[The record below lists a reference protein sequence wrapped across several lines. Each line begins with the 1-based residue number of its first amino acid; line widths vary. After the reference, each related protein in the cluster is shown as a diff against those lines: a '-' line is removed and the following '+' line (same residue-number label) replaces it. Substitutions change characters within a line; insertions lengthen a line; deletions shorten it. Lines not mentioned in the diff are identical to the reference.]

1 MHRLC
6 RAISASVGFEEVMEL
21 YNALLQTC
29 GRPDR
34 PSIATGCPCR
44 STTSSL
50 NSQALGGRDGRV
62 VEKMSGVVTTIGGMN
77 ERRQNVVAN
86 TRPRI
91 KITNVKAIARPA
103 LRSALPPQ
111 TPHHNAKKAD

>member
-50 NSQALGGRDGRV
+50 SSQALGGRDGRV
-62 VEKMSGVVTTIGGMN
+62 VEKMSGVVTTIRGMK
-77 ERRQNVVAN
+77 EGRQKFATS
-86 TRPRI
+86 TRTAI
-91 KITNVKAIARPA
+91 KITSVIAIVGTV
-103 LRSALPPQ
+103 LRSAVA
-111 TPHHNAKKAD
+111 T

>member
-50 NSQALGGRDGRV
+50 SSQALGGRDGRV
-62 VEKMSGVVTTIGGMN
+62 VEKMSGVVTTIGGMK
-77 ERRQNVVAN
+77 EGRQKFATSTRTAIKN
-86 TRPRI
+86 TNLI
-91 KITNVKAIARPA
+91 NIAGTV
-103 LRSALPPQ
+103 LRSAVA
-111 TPHHNAKKAD
+111 T

>member
-29 GRPDR
+29 GRPDK
-34 PSIATGCPCR
+34 PSIATGGPSR

-50 NSQALGGRDGRV
+50 SSQALGGRDGRV
-62 VEKMSGVVTTIGGMN
+62 VEKMSGVVTTIGGVQQSRHKIAASTRTARTN
-77 ERRQNVVAN
+77 TTDIATAVA
-86 TRPRI
+86 RF
-91 KITNVKAIARPA
+91 
-103 LRSALPPQ
+103 LSAG
-111 TPHHNAKKAD
+111 